1 MSSTLGSNYLVTTMN
16 RWRTHLRYQR
26 RLGFLGGL
34 KWSLARAADRRGIV
48 HRTISIRP
56 AWLDHPL
63 YVRMGQSSDVD
74 LFENIFVYGE
84 LDFWRSAAID
94 PPELIFDLGANVGY
108 ASAVFLSLFP
118 RAFVLAVEPD
128 PANLELC
135 RRNLAPYGDRAR
147 LVEGAAWHT
156 SGQLFLSKGTF
167 GDGREWATEVRPAG
181 SGESATVTA
190 WDVPSLLRMCPRNQ
204 VDIMKIDIEGS
215 ERSLFSKNAGEWL
228 SRVRNICIETHGAE
242 CAQIV
247 SAALTSFRY
256 RSSST
261 GEYTLYLD
269 IHG

>member
-1 MSSTLGSNYLVTTMN
+1 MN

-34 KWSLARAADRRGIV
+34 KWSLARAADRRGLI
-48 HRTISIRP
+48 HRAASIRP
-56 AWLDHPL
+56 SWLYHPV

-74 LFENIFVYGE
+74 LFENIFLNGE
-84 LDFWRSAAID
+84 LDFWRSAVID

-128 PANLELC
+128 PANFELC
-135 RRNLAPYGDRAR
+135 KRALAPYGDRAKV
-147 LVEGAAWHT
+147 VEGAAWYT

-181 SGESATVTA
+181 SGESATVAA
-190 WDVPSLLRMCPRNQ
+190 WDVPALIRVCPRSTI
-204 VDIMKIDIEGS
+204 DIMKIDIEGS
-215 ERSLFSKNAGEWL
+215 EKVLFSKNAGEWL

-242 CAQIV
+242 CALAV
-247 SAALTSFRY
+247 SAALAPFRY
-256 RSSST
+256 RLSHS